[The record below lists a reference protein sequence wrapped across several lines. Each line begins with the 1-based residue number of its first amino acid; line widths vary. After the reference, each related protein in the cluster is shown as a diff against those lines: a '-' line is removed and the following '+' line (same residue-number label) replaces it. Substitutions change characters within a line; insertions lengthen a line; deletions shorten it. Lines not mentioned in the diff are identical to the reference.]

1 MFTLSCQCWLQC
13 IQLSHPQLPCCRPK
27 SHSASLYLTQV
38 HWHSGCDLH
47 NLQSHEGNMNISNKI
62 KTHTNKYRGKK
73 NQMPST
79 RWQSSPRFG
88 ALPVCLPPRSLKKP
102 RPNEA
107 RAFLVPKFPSLV
119 AFPLVGEEELRPVLF
134 RPYEKGK
141 KTCRDRSIKAQITGK
156 KHH

>member
-1 MFTLSCQCWLQC
+1 
-13 IQLSHPQLPCCRPK
+13 
-27 SHSASLYLTQV
+27 
-38 HWHSGCDLH
+38 
-47 NLQSHEGNMNISNKI
+47 
-62 KTHTNKYRGKK
+62 
-73 NQMPST
+73 MPST

-134 RPYEKGK
+134 RPYEKGE

>member
-1 MFTLSCQCWLQC
+1 
-13 IQLSHPQLPCCRPK
+13 
-27 SHSASLYLTQV
+27 
-38 HWHSGCDLH
+38 
-47 NLQSHEGNMNISNKI
+47 
-62 KTHTNKYRGKK
+62 
-73 NQMPST
+73 MPST

-141 KTCRDRSIKAQITGK
+141 KHVETEALKHKSQEKKAPLGVRGGQAYTEDPVTGPN
-156 KHH
+156 HS